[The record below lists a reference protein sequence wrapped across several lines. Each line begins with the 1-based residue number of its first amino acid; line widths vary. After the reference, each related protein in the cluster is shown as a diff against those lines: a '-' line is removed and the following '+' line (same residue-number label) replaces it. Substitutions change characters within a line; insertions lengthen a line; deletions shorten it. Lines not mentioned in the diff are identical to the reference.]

1 VVSDVSV
8 AGAGPPHTVGHA
20 RDAASSIA
28 FDDQRPPDPALI
40 ADCVHCGFCLPA
52 CPTYMLWG
60 EEMDSPRGRI
70 LLMDLATRGEIG
82 MDAEVVRHWDSCLGC
97 MACVDA
103 CPSGVQYNRLIEQVR
118 PQIERRFS
126 RDWRSR
132 AMRAALFAV
141 LPYPRRMRGV
151 ATAVAVTQAVGL
163 RSAVRSRALRR
174 LVPRTLR
181 RLDAMAPDLR
191 LVDLSTRTPRRV
203 NPSGA
208 ATLRVALLTG
218 CVQDAFFSHVNRA
231 TARVLAA
238 HGCEVLVPP
247 SQSCCGALEIHAG
260 REASALQRVRA
271 LIAQMERLRVD
282 HIVVNSAGC
291 GSAMKEYG
299 ELLADDPAWSARAAA
314 FSARVRDVMEL
325 IAGLDVELPA
335 RLHPLP
341 ARVAYHDACHLA
353 HAQGVRAQ
361 PRAVLRRIPGLDLVD
376 IVESDVCCGSAGIY
390 NLVAP
395 EAADDLGNRKAA
407 NVAASGAELL
417 TAGNGGCLLQ
427 IQAAL
432 RRIGYPLP
440 VVHPVELVDASVRG
454 VPMAMV
460 RDSAYR

>member
-1 VVSDVSV
+1 VGV
-8 AGAGPPHTVGHA
+8 AGAGPAPTRGHPRDGAA
-20 RDAASSIA
+20 RMA
-28 FDDQRPPDPALI
+28 FDEQHSPDPALI

-52 CPTYMLWG
+52 CPTYTLWG

-70 LLMDLATRGEIG
+70 LLMDLAARGEIG

-118 PQIERRFS
+118 PQVERRFT

-132 AMRAALFAV
+132 ALRAALFSV
-141 LPYPRRMRGV
+141 LPYPRRMRSV

-163 RSAVRSRALRR
+163 RRALRSR
-174 LVPRTLR
+174 VLRRVVPRTLR
-181 RLDAMAPDLR
+181 RLDDMAPALQLADLE
-191 LVDLSTRTPRRV
+191 TRTPRRLT
-203 NPSGA
+203 PHGIPA
-208 ATLRVALLTG
+208 LRVALLTG

-247 SQSCCGALEIHAG
+247 LQSCCGALEIHAG
-260 REASALQRVRA
+260 REASALQRVRT

-282 HIVVNSAGC
+282 HVVVNSAGC

-299 ELLADDPAWSARAAA
+299 DLLADDPVWSARAAA

-325 IAGLDVELPA
+325 IADRNVELPA
-335 RLHPLP
+335 RLHPLET
-341 ARVAYHDACHLA
+341 RVAYHDACHLA

-376 IVESDVCCGSAGIY
+376 ITESDVCCGSAGIY
-390 NLVAP
+390 NLIAP
-395 EAADDLGNRKAA
+395 KAADDLGNRKAA
-407 NVAASGAELL
+407 NVAASGADLL

-432 RRIGYPLP
+432 RRVGYPLP
-440 VVHPVELVDASVRG
+440 VVHPVELVDASIRG
-454 VPMAMV
+454 VPMTMV
-460 RDSAYR
+460 RDAAFR

>member
-1 VVSDVSV
+1 VSV
-8 AGAGPPHTVGHA
+8 AGAGPALTRGHP
-20 RDAASSIA
+20 RDATASMA
-28 FDDQRPPDPALI
+28 FDDEHPPDPALI

-70 LLMDLATRGEIG
+70 LLMDLAARGEIG

-118 PQIERRFS
+118 PQVERRFT
-126 RDWRSR
+126 RDWQSR
-132 AMRAALFAV
+132 ALRAALFAV
-141 LPYPRRMRGV
+141 LPHPRRMRGV
-151 ATAVAVTQAVGL
+151 ATAVAFTQAIGL
-163 RSAVRSRALRR
+163 RRALQSNAFRHV
-174 LVPRTLR
+174 VPRTLR
-181 RLDAMAPDLR
+181 RLDDMAPDLR
-191 LVDLSTRTPRRV
+191 LADLKTRTQRRLT
-203 NPSGA
+203 PHGA
-208 ATLRVALLTG
+208 PAVRVALLTG

-247 SQSCCGALEIHAG
+247 LQSCCGALEIHAG
-260 REASALQRVRA
+260 REASALPRVRS
-271 LIAQMERLRVD
+271 LITQMERLRVD
-282 HIVVNSAGC
+282 HVVVNSAGC

-325 IAGLDVELPA
+325 IADREVELPA

-376 IVESDVCCGSAGIY
+376 LTESDVCCGSAGIY
-390 NLVAP
+390 NLIAP
-395 EAADDLGNRKAA
+395 KAADDLGNRKAA
-407 NVAASGAELL
+407 NVAASGADLL

-427 IQAAL
+427 IQAGL
-432 RRIGYPLP
+432 RRVGYPLP
-440 VVHPVELVDASVRG
+440 VRHPVELVDASIRG

-460 RDSAYR
+460 RDAAFR